1 MEIDKYNS
9 ICEFKNKHNKVS
21 GELNSAFAK
30 IFIGSDEH
38 FNGNNIN
45 SIEYTTVSK
54 HKLFDRISNFNFKFR
69 FHNDVLVEFIDN
81 FNFTIKLDEVI

>member
-9 ICEFKNKHNKVS
+9 ICEYRNKYNKIS
-21 GELNSAFAK
+21 AEQNSAFAK

-45 SIEYTTVSK
+45 SIQYTTVCK
-54 HKLFDRISNFNFKFR
+54 NKLLIEYQTLILNLD
-69 FHNDVLVEFIDN
+69 FIM
-81 FNFTIKLDEVI
+81 EY